1 MAVWLV
7 IAPLLLGG
15 CSILREFGPVVEVHT
30 LDAGEAI
37 ELKRGDILTRGKLS
51 DATTQTIRVA
61 ALDAQ
66 ACAKP
71 ISADCVEALAAVTGV
86 AADRRLAAL
95 SELWLAQAQA
105 MKPGSEQQAAWL
117 ETIRYAYAYL
127 FFGDHTPG
135 ERAFEDRQTQVRDW
149 YNYAVERAATGM
161 FEVRQQ
167 MSTQLPAQTRWNIA
181 GWELQL
187 DMRSALAGQY
197 GGASRTPASLV
208 PVFPRTAQ
216 PLPARRFRR
225 RAGGGHAGRTP
236 DFRPHPGWP
245 SSGQTQSA
253 ASTLE
258 RDARAVHDDSAAPGR
273 RRPGQRAAYPHCPFD
288 GA

>member
-1 MAVWLV
+1 MRFQQSCRMAVWLV

-181 GWELQL
+181 GWGLQL
-187 DMRSALAGQY
+187 DMRSARLPGSTAVP
-197 GGASRTPASLV
+197 AELLPASDRKSTRLNSSHIQKS
-208 PVFPRTAQ
+208 RM
-216 PLPARRFRR
+216 
-225 RAGGGHAGRTP
+225 
-236 DFRPHPGWP
+236 P
-245 SSGQTQSA
+245 SSA
-253 ASTLE
+253 
-258 RDARAVHDDSAAPGR
+258 
-273 RRPGQRAAYPHCPFD
+273 
-288 GA
+288 